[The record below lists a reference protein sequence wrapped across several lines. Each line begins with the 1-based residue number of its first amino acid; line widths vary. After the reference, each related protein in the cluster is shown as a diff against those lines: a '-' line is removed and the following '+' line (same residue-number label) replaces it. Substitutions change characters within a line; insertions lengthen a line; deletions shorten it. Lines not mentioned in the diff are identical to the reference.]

1 MALHNSYSSYKETQI
16 KTASPVALIILLYEG
31 MLKNIRKGEAGLQD
45 EDRYADSASH
55 LMKAM
60 AIVTELIKIINP
72 TASPELAN
80 GFLNTNRHV
89 LGLIG
94 DALKEKDRAPLAEA
108 AEIILSL
115 RSAWVEVARQSERQ
129 AG

>member
-1 MALHNSYSSYKETQI
+1 M
-16 KTASPVALIILLYEG
+16 
-31 MLKNIRKGEAGLQD
+31 
-45 EDRYADSASH
+45 
-55 LMKAM
+55 
-60 AIVTELIKIINP
+60 
-72 TASPELAN
+72 
-80 GFLNTNRHV
+80 NTNRHV